1 MSRDKEVGEVVSPI
15 ISLVNNNYSCLV
27 ELLLVLIVMFARERL
42 VKKRL
47 LLLMSSDSKMQN
59 GKKESRCS
67 PPRFWVRPHRNLK
80 LWNDFMNGNMIRE
93 EWKENL
99 ECHNVS
105 FRFCV
110 ESFEHTVRVKS
121 RVNYHLSPL

>member
-15 ISLVNNNYSCLV
+15 ISLANNQYSCLV

-67 PPRFWVRPHRNLK
+67 LPRFWVRPHRNLK
-80 LWNDFMNGNMIRE
+80 
-93 EWKENL
+93 
-99 ECHNVS
+99 
-105 FRFCV
+105 
-110 ESFEHTVRVKS
+110 
-121 RVNYHLSPL
+121 